1 MNIPLK
7 EIGECLISVDG
18 EDYFFRPSFV
28 NMSRIGEPE
37 EIVQVFY
44 DLHNDEVTS
53 LVNRAVE
60 AYGYVPQWLISHIKN
75 TSYGRKAFLA
85 SVVVLNACCDKDAGP
100 LTGVFHPSKGN
111 GRTFKIRK
119 GALPESDML
128 LIAQSLITH
137 GVIGKAKVR
146 KLQRHESGETS
157 TEFRAV
163 DYIVAA
169 QAHFGMTEQE
179 AGNLTMTK
187 FQMLLATKY
196 PEQKGF
202 TREEYDQV
210 AEDYL
215 AKKAKR
221 LANSRS
227 NAQSPA
233 SFPLVG

>member
-1 MNIPLK
+1 MNIPIK

-44 DLHNDEVTS
+44 DLHNDEVTC
-53 LVNRAVE
+53 LVSRSVE
-60 AYGYVPQWLISHIKN
+60 AYGYVPQWLISHIKT
-75 TSYGRKAFLA
+75 TSYGRKALLA

-119 GALPESDML
+119 GALPEADML

-146 KLQRHESGETS
+146 RLQRHENGETS

-202 TREEYDQV
+202 TREEYDS
-210 AEDYL
+210 L
-215 AKKAKR
+215 AHDFIEKQKKRRDA
-221 LANSRS
+221 
-227 NAQSPA
+227 A
-233 SFPLVG
+233 SHSA

>member
-1 MNIPLK
+1 MNTPLK
-7 EIGECLISVDG
+7 EIGECLISVEG

-28 NMSRIGEPE
+28 NMSRIGDPE

-53 LVNRAVE
+53 LVNRGVE
-60 AYGYVPQWLISHIKN
+60 AYGYVPQWLINHIKI

-85 SVVVLNACCDKDAGP
+85 SVVVLNACCNKDAAP
-100 LTGVFHPSKGN
+100 LTGVFHPSKSN

-202 TREEYDQV
+202 TREEYDSI
-210 AEDYL
+210 ADEYL
-215 AKKAKR
+215 AKQAARRAKV
-221 LANSRS
+221 SS
-227 NAQSPA
+227 
-233 SFPLVG
+233 

>member
-60 AYGYVPQWLISHIKN
+60 AYGYVPQWLISHIKS

-85 SVVVLNACCDKDAGP
+85 SVIVLNACCDKDAGA
-100 LTGVFHPSKGN
+100 LTGVFHPSKGS

-146 KLQRHESGETS
+146 RLQRHENGETS

-169 QAHFGMTEQE
+169 QAHFGMAEQE

-202 TREEYDQV
+202 TREEYDS
-210 AEDYL
+210 L
-215 AKKAKR
+215 AHDFIEKQKKRRDA
-221 LANSRS
+221 
-227 NAQSPA
+227 A
-233 SFPLVG
+233 SHSA

>member
-1 MNIPLK
+1 
-7 EIGECLISVDG
+7 
-18 EDYFFRPSFV
+18 
-28 NMSRIGEPE
+28 
-37 EIVQVFY
+37 
-44 DLHNDEVTS
+44 
-53 LVNRAVE
+53 
-60 AYGYVPQWLISHIKN
+60 

-210 AEDYL
+210 ADEYL
-215 AKKAKR
+215 ARKAKR
-221 LANSRS
+221 MANSKS

-233 SFPLVG
+233 SSPLVG

>member
-1 MNIPLK
+1 MNTPLK
-7 EIGECLISVDG
+7 DIGECLISVDC

-60 AYGYVPQWLISHIKN
+60 AYGYVPQWLFSHIKTTN
-75 TSYGRKAFLA
+75 YGRKAFLA
-85 SVVVLNACCDKDAGP
+85 SVVVLNACCDKDAAP
-100 LTGVFHPSKGN
+100 LTGVFHPSKSN

-169 QAHFGMTEQE
+169 QAHFGMTAQE
-179 AGNLTMTK
+179 ASNLTMTK
-187 FQMLLATKY
+187 FQMLLATKF

-202 TREEYDQV
+202 TKEEYDTV
-210 AEDYL
+210 ADDYFER
-215 AKKAKR
+215 KARR
-221 LANSRS
+221 LGKVA
-227 NAQSPA
+227 
-233 SFPLVG
+233 